1 MRCEQA
7 RDILIENPAA
17 APVREHLGQCPACQ
31 SFAKD
36 LDLLQG
42 GFQALAVAPIP
53 EPSIGF
59 STRVLRRLVESPVP
73 NPADFF
79 ETIGRRVVC
88 AASLVALI
96 FLMALALPTSG
107 PFRGPTAAEFTL
119 ARPEAGSISNPV
131 FDDGQ
136 IASQDLNP
144 LPAVQNGATSEP

>member
-17 APVREHLGQCPACQ
+17 AQAREHLGRCTACQ
-31 SFAKD
+31 AFAKD

-42 GFQALAVAPIP
+42 GFRALAVAPIP

-59 STRVLRRLVESPVP
+59 SARVLRRLVESPAP
-73 NPADFF
+73 GPADFF
-79 ETIGRRVVC
+79 ETIGRRVVY
-88 AASLVALI
+88 AASLLALI

-119 ARPEAGSISNPV
+119 AKPETGSGSNPV

-136 IASQDLNP
+136 TASQDLNP
-144 LPAVQNGATSEP
+144 LPTVQNGATLEP